1 MDYAIGIDI
10 GSTCAKTAVLAADGS
25 FALLSAR
32 PTGWSSVDTA
42 EAIRAE
48 LEAAHFSPE
57 TYPCV
62 ATGYGRVAVPYAGK
76 SVTEITCHAR
86 GACFL
91 HGRDDLLVIDIGG
104 QDTKVIGV
112 SGGAVQ
118 DFLMNDKC
126 SAGTGRFLEIM
137 ANRLGMRPEELCALA
152 ARGGGASISSICTV
166 FAESEVVSLIGQGAP
181 REDIAYAV
189 VDSIAGKVAARRST
203 CPTPLPKSS
212 ARRSSRIRRGALPGP
227 SARRSPRAGFPDNKE
242 TRSYMHGALSSRNI

>member
-1 MDYAIGIDI
+1 M
-10 GSTCAKTAVLAADGS
+10 
-25 FALLSAR
+25 
-32 PTGWSSVDTA
+32 
-42 EAIRAE
+42 
-48 LEAAHFSPE
+48 
-57 TYPCV
+57 
-62 ATGYGRVAVPYAGK
+62 PYAGK

-137 ANRLGMRPEELCALA
+137 ANRLSMRPEELCALA

-189 VDSIAGKVAARRST
+189 VDSIAGKVVTQAKKLGGSYGAVCLTGGLCQTEYLPDAIAEKLGTPVLTHPQGRFAGAIGAALAARR
-203 CPTPLPKSS
+203 L
-212 ARRSSRIRRGALPGP
+212 SR
-227 SARRSPRAGFPDNKE
+227 
-242 TRSYMHGALSSRNI
+242 